1 MKPGRAEIEAPGSR
15 LRLVVAAGI
24 FAAGALTLAVADDKD
39 LAGSSDTSSEAG
51 QVRAAGF
58 SSLAPGDTLPP
69 DWEPVSIPNIKRH
82 TEYALERVDGVTV
95 LRARADAA
103 MAGLA
108 RKVDID
114 PHTTPRMQ
122 WRWRIDRVNEQS
134 ALGSKQGDDFPARIY
149 VFFDFDIMRMPL
161 LERIVFRVARAFY
174 GDRLPLAALCY
185 VWGNDDTPGTTA
197 WSAYTKRVHMVVAS
211 SGAARAGQWVTVERN
226 IADDFTQAFGDPVPR
241 ITGIAIATDS
251 DETGETSLTWYGDI
265 NFLSLAGES
274 E

>member
-1 MKPGRAEIEAPGSR
+1 MKPRDAGTESPGSR
-15 LRLVVAAGI
+15 PGLVVAAGI
-24 FAAGALTLAVADDKD
+24 FAAGALTLAVADDRD
-39 LAGSSDTSSEAG
+39 PAGSSDASSGAG
-51 QVRAAGF
+51 HVLAAGF
-58 SSLAPGDTLPP
+58 SSLPPGDTLPP
-69 DWEPVSIPNIKRH
+69 GWEPVRIPGIERH

-108 RKVDID
+108 RELDID

-122 WRWRIDRVNEQS
+122 WRWRIDRVNEKS
-134 ALGSKQGDDFPARIY
+134 TLGSKQGDDFPARIY

-161 LERIVFRVARAFY
+161 LQRIIFRVARALY
-174 GDRLPLAALCY
+174 GDRLPLAALSY

-197 WSAYTKRVHMVVAS
+197 WSPYTKRVHMVVAS
-211 SGAARAGQWVTVERN
+211 SGAAQAGQWVTVERN
-226 IADDFTQAFGDPVPR
+226 IVDDFTHAFGQPVPR

-251 DETGETSLTWYGDI
+251 DETGETSLAWYGDI
-265 NFLSLAGES
+265 SFWGPAGEG

>member
-1 MKPGRAEIEAPGSR
+1 MKPDRAEMAAPGSR

-24 FAAGALTLAVADDKD
+24 FAAGTLTLAVADDKD
-39 LAGSSDTSSEAG
+39 LAGTSDAIPEAH

-69 DWEPVSIPNIKRH
+69 DWEPVRIPNIKRH

-108 RKVDID
+108 RELDID
-114 PHTTPRMQ
+114 PHATPRMQ

-161 LERIVFRVARAFY
+161 LERIVFRVARALY

-211 SGAARAGQWVTVERN
+211 SGAAQAGQWVTVERN
-226 IADDFTQAFGDPVPR
+226 IAEDFAQAFGEPVPR

-251 DETGETSLTWYGDI
+251 DETGETSVAWYGDI
-265 NFLSLAGES
+265 NFLGPAGES